1 MTAIDLIDTPAG
13 VARLLADLPDGD
25 YLAIDTEFV
34 REKTYFPRPCLLQL
48 ARGGAVA
55 CLDLLAD
62 GVADALRAPLLD
74 RGILKVL
81 HSARQDL
88 EVFHRLWGE
97 LPAPVF
103 DTQIAGALTGL
114 PEQCGYGQAVERLL
128 GVTLA
133 KGHARTDWS
142 RRPLSA
148 EQLSYAADDVRFL
161 VPLYE
166 ALRDRL
172 AEQGRADWP
181 AEDFAA
187 LVRPELYE
195 PAPDTAWR
203 RVKYARQL
211 DDPALARLVPLAAW
225 RERVAIARDRPRRWI
240 LADDALLTLARANPT
255 SREAVES
262 IPGLPPAAGRR
273 YAGELARLLTALPP
287 DSPPPDTGPDTR
299 MTKEETRL
307 AKQLGRVI
315 DECAEAAGI
324 APSALSPRADLRRLV
339 RGERE
344 VPVLD
349 GWRRALVGERLLE
362 CLGGAGPAG
371 PAQEPVA
378 KGDSV
383 SSS

>member
-1 MTAIDLIDTPAG
+1 MTAIDLIDTPEG
-13 VARLLADLPDGD
+13 VARLLADLPAGD

-48 ARGGAVA
+48 ARGDAVA

-62 GVADALRAPLLD
+62 GVAEAVRAALLD
-74 RGILKVL
+74 RTVLKVL

-97 LPAPVF
+97 IPAPVF

-142 RRPLSA
+142 RRPLRA
-148 EQLSYAADDVRFL
+148 EQLSYAADDVRYL

-166 ALRDRL
+166 ALSARL

-181 AEDFAA
+181 AEDCAA
-187 LVRPELYE
+187 LTRPELYE
-195 PAPDTAWR
+195 PAPDSAWR

-225 RERVAIARDRPRRWI
+225 RERVAIERDRPRRWI
-240 LADDALLTLARANPT
+240 LADDVLLTLARANPT

-262 IPGLPPAAGRR
+262 IPGLPPAVARR
-273 YAGELARLLTALPP
+273 YASELARLLAALPA
-287 DSPPPDTGPDTR
+287 DSLPPDTGPDTR

-307 AKQLGRVI
+307 AKKLGRLV
-315 DECAEAAGI
+315 DECAETAGI
-324 APSALSPRADLRRLV
+324 ATSALSPRADLRRLV

-344 VPVLD
+344 VPVLG
-349 GWRRALVGERLLE
+349 GWRRALIGERLLE
-362 CLGGAGPAG
+362 CLAASSLSG